1 MKREPSRRALPS
13 SDPAGSPGGSPQGVA
28 GVDVTFVRR
37 VFAPEK
43 LPWAFLV
50 ITLSALIIQLNT
62 GWRDVLVYDR
72 SAIDDGQLWRIWS
85 GHMVHF
91 GWPHFLAD
99 AGLFLLLG
107 RVLKH
112 NHPVASR
119 VALALMPVAIA
130 IGIYMFDS
138 AMPRY
143 AGLSGM
149 NVGLLVFL
157 ACKGWQKSWTD
168 WFWPAVLGIHVL
180 EVVLEIAQKH
190 GVGGAMIPFDDPSV
204 HVATSAHIAG
214 AVFGIFLWFGTLLA
228 GASLK
233 HANP

>member
-1 MKREPSRRALPS
+1 MITLIRRI
-13 SDPAGSPGGSPQGVA
+13 
-28 GVDVTFVRR
+28 
-37 VFAPEK
+37 FAPEK

-50 ITLSALIIQLNT
+50 IIFGTIAIQLNT
-62 GWRDVLVYDR
+62 GWRDALIYDR
-72 SAIDDGQLWRIWS
+72 AAIATGQVWRIWT

-99 AGLFLLLG
+99 TGLFLLLG
-107 RVLKH
+107 RVLERE
-112 NHPVASR
+112 HPIASR
-119 VALALMPVAIA
+119 IALALMPLAIA
-130 IGIYMFDS
+130 FGIYVFDP

-168 WFWPAVLGIHVL
+168 WFWPAVLGIHAL
-180 EVVLEIAQKH
+180 EVVLETTQKH

-214 AVFGIFLWFGTLLA
+214 ASFGLVLWLSTLRKRVSQTGKPVTA
-228 GASLK
+228 
-233 HANP
+233 